1 MNRSK
6 IAIAT
11 VALWTLLL
19 IPVLTF
25 AFSTDV
31 PVATQLTGEEM
42 QQVKGG
48 HGMIYGYTYLNG
60 SPMGYV
66 NVNINGQSPAMNCYV
81 VSTYQYY
88 YQSDYDTDPAACTNL
103 PAQTYSVRGNK
114 YYGGRTYWSSYYY
127 VTLSS
132 GQHAQQDVYLY

>member
-1 MNRSK
+1 MNKSK

-25 AFSTDV
+25 AFSADG
-31 PVATQLTGEEM
+31 PSATQLTDEEM
-42 QQVKGG
+42 QEIKGG
-48 HGMIYGYTYLNG
+48 HGLIYGYTYLNG
-60 SPMGYV
+60 SSMGYV
-66 NVNINGQSPAMNCYV
+66 NVNINGSSTGLQCYV
-81 VSTYQYY
+81 VSTYQGY
-88 YQSDYDTDPAACTNL
+88 YQSNYSSTPGCSDL

-114 YYGGRTYWSSYYY
+114 YYGGRMYWSSYYY
-127 VTLSS
+127 VALSS